1 MSKKKSY
8 MDKEN
13 ILSDGILSYA
23 MDKIYKIFYLNPAL
37 KKNTKI
43 KSSLEKLNKSVSDI
57 EKMLNA
63 ELKKIGSK
71 DKVKIKPYTTKDI
84 LSGRK

>member
-63 ELKKIGSK
+63 ELKRIGSK

-84 LSGRK
+84 ISGRK

>member
-63 ELKKIGSK
+63 ELKRIGSK